1 MHDVAHSIFV
11 IVAML
16 LVVSCGANSEQL
28 VSTPPLDTNVSTSAD
43 TANVLEVKTT
53 GGEGSYTF
61 SVMVR
66 SPDSG
71 CDEFADWW
79 EVLSESGELIYRRV
93 LLHSHVDEQPF
104 TRTGGPVNVQ
114 PREMVFVRAHMSTTG
129 YGGVTMRGS
138 VTEGFRV
145 AELPSGFGD
154 GVEVEQPLPT
164 GCSF

>member
-1 MHDVAHSIFV
+1 MHDVARSIFV

-16 LVVSCGANSEQL
+16 LAASCDADTEQL

-43 TANVLEVKTT
+43 TANVEVVAVT
-53 GGEGSYTF
+53 GEGGSYTF
-61 SVMVR
+61 SVTVR

-79 EVLSESGELIYRRV
+79 EVLSESGDLIYRRV

-104 TRTGGPVNVQ
+104 NRTGGPVKVQ
-114 PREMVFVRAHMSTTG
+114 PRETVLVRAHMSTTG
-129 YGGVTMRGS
+129 YGGVALRGS
-138 VTEGFRV
+138 VTDGFSV
-145 AELPSGFGD
+145 AEIPSGFGD

-164 GCSF
+164 GCAF